1 MTGVSTFLTAMTIS
15 HLPMTEGT
23 IGVKNAVQS
32 ILTNPTVAGNESAL
46 FERKE
51 NYDPWRRNGSRQVF
65 EMRRLQVA
73 VGFHF
78 PAPPRLLRQP

>member
-1 MTGVSTFLTAMTIS
+1 MTGVLMFLTAMTIS
-15 HLPMTEGT
+15 HLPMTAGT
-23 IGVKNAVQS
+23 IGVKNAAQF

-65 EMRRLQVA
+65 TMRRMLAKMGKHSCKQTA
-73 VGFHF
+73 
-78 PAPPRLLRQP
+78 